1 MLPLVA
7 DKPQENPQENPQ
19 EKEMSALSVVLSEVF
34 LNS

>member
-7 DKPQENPQENPQ
+7 DKPQ

-34 LNS
+34 LITMVLLI